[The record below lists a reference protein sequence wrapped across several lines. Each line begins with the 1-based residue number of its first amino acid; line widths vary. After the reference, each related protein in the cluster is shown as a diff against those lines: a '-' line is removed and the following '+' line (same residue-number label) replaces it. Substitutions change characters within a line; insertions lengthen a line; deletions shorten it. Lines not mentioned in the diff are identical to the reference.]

1 MYHSREIS
9 ETIRVAM
16 IQKEAPI
23 LLKNANVVNVFSGE
37 IINTNI
43 AIADERI
50 AGIGDFYTKGKKV
63 IDVAGKYVLPGLI
76 DAHVH
81 LESSMAAPS
90 EFAKAVLSHGTTT
103 VVIDP
108 HEIANVSGIAGIE
121 YILKATEDLPLHVFV
136 TASSCVPA
144 TTMETAGAVLRHEEL
159 EELLSKKRVVAL
171 AEMMNFPGVFLGV
184 PPVIKKLE
192 AAHHA
197 QKPIDGHAPG
207 LSGKELN
214 AYASGGVRSDHECM
228 TEQEAL
234 EKLRLG
240 MHIFIREGSAAKN
253 LDALIGL
260 VNDQNH
266 FMCSFCT
273 DDRHPDDLLSDGHLD
288 QILRKAVAK
297 GMDPVRAIQMTTINT
312 ATYFNLKDYGAIAPG
327 YFADLIVMDNLKEFN
342 TSLLIS
348 KGEIIIENG
357 RFLEDIPLYI
367 EEDIMD
373 TMNVK
378 SLTLKDFAI
387 KAEGEKARIIEL
399 IPNQIVTRTAIESP
413 AVNGGYVV
421 SDTKRD
427 ILKLAVIERHHETGD
442 IGLGLVHGFGLKQG
456 AIASSVAHD
465 SHNLIVV
472 GANDED
478 MLLAANRAIE
488 IGGGFVVVGQ
498 GKVLGE
504 VALPIAGL
512 MSDQPLEE
520 VTQGLADIHSVSK
533 EIGSIIDNPFMTLA
547 FISLPVIPELKLT
560 DKGLVDVSQFKIVDL
575 FE

>member
-1 MYHSREIS
+1 MYHLKEIS

-16 IQKEAPI
+16 TQKEAPI

-37 IINTNI
+37 IIKTNV

-50 AGIGDFYTKGKKV
+50 AGIGDFYEKGKKV
-63 IDVAGKYVLPGLI
+63 IDVAGKYILPGLI

-81 LESSMAAPS
+81 LESSMVAPS

-103 VVIDP
+103 VIIDP

-121 YILKATEDLPLHVFV
+121 YILKATEDLPLCVFV

-144 TTMETAGAVLRHEEL
+144 TDMESAGAVLSHEEL
-159 EELLSKKRVVAL
+159 EELLSKERVVAL

-184 PPVIKKLE
+184 TPVLKKLE
-192 AAHHA
+192 AAHNA

-214 AYASGGVRSDHECM
+214 AYASSGVRSDHECM
-228 TEQEAL
+228 TEEEAL

-260 VNDQNH
+260 VNDRNY

-273 DDRHPDDLLSDGHLD
+273 DDRHPDDLLSEGHLD

-312 ATYFNLKDYGAIAPG
+312 ATYFNLKNYGAIAPG
-327 YFADLIVMDNLKEFN
+327 YFANLIVVDDLKEFK

-348 KGEIIIENG
+348 NGEIIIENG
-357 RFLEDIPLYI
+357 KFLEDMPLYI
-367 EEDIMD
+367 EESIMD

-378 SLTLKDFAI
+378 PLTTKDLAI
-387 KAEGEKARIIEL
+387 QAKGEKARIIEL
-399 IPNQIVTRTAIESP
+399 IPDQIVTRKTTESP
-413 AVNGGYVV
+413 AVNDGFVV
-421 SDTKRD
+421 SDTERD
-427 ILKLAVIERHHETGD
+427 ILKLAVVERHNETGN
-442 IGLGLVHGFGLKQG
+442 IGLGLVRGFGLKQG

-472 GANDED
+472 GANDDD
-478 MLLAANRAIE
+478 MLLAANRTIE

-512 MSDQPLEE
+512 MSDQSLEE
-520 VTQGLADIHSVSK
+520 VTEGLTDIHSVSK
-533 EIGSIIDNPFMTLA
+533 EIGSVIDNPFMTLA

-560 DKGLVDVSQFKIVDL
+560 DKGLVDVLQFKIVDL